1 MVVRLRVGGRSIARC
16 HDIIVAHERLVA
28 VATMN
33 TIVAAR
39 AACLPRRPPGSTGA
53 GLVCCRQPFRATF
66 NTKRAALGLAPSLLA
81 SGPDRSRN
89 HPAVCQLEFAAQAI
103 GVASHGRTKSPLGS
117 PDFDTSAEREGKGG
131 ATDKGPIRC
140 RPLEADVAVARAWFF
155 PPVVFE

>member
-1 MVVRLRVGGRSIARC
+1 MALMDFDR
-16 HDIIVAHERLVA
+16 
-28 VATMN
+28 
-33 TIVAAR
+33 
-39 AACLPRRPPGSTGA
+39 A
-53 GLVCCRQPFRATF
+53 GLRGLVLTCFRALSGHAK
-66 NTKRAALGLAPSLLA
+66 NAIDLLSVSRLAPSLLA

-89 HPAVCQLEFAAQAI
+89 HPAVCHLEFAAQAI